1 MNGSS
6 VLVRVNTLRSS
17 AGGGAIFAGVEV
29 DAKGG
34 RIDAKQ
40 HLVVRA
46 AHWMIQTPVE
56 PGQVWRVSGKSEQN
70 TIIVNGY
77 RLTEHT
83 LTAEHLELMRPSGEH
98 IVTLLAHSK
107 AFTGIGSVKARRLWD
122 HFGQE
127 LYKILDHG
135 LTSRLEEVLSFEA
148 AQRLEHEWRMWGD
161 SFTVQ
166 WLQSKGLPVKLGKKV
181 MEFFTPHAAQKIEE
195 DPYRLISFAADW
207 ETTDRLARET
217 FGIRED
223 DPRRLAGAAEEALY
237 AAFDAGHTW
246 VSQAELH
253 ARLGHLLRMGVLG
266 ATSKTEVLEHCVR
279 QAQANGSLVRT
290 ENKTSHG
297 QRLHASGPYLMESAV
312 AQAIATRISGNQ
324 PLLNAASLDA
334 VVQRYQTQTGLRLEP
349 SQRQAIELANGHAFA
364 VITGGAGTGKTTVLR
379 GIFAVYQAAGW
390 HIYPMA
396 LSGRAARRIGEA
408 TGEAASTIAGFLA
421 RFDATEAPQHAV
433 VVIDEASMLDLPSAY
448 RLLRHLPP
456 AWRFV
461 LVGDPNQLPPVGP
474 GLLLHE
480 LAHKDNQAVPRVELQ
495 KVQRYG
501 GAIAAA
507 AHDILMGRWPQLSS
521 DPRCDIAAIECPLP
535 QINATVLELLRQD
548 PLNTQI
554 LSATRST
561 VHGGVKAINT
571 LCLTALHGHNQELVC
586 WNTEH
591 ECVQGLGLRVGSP
604 VICLVNDWE
613 KNLQNGSLGVVV
625 SASQPP
631 SVGTDG
637 AVDVADVPGT
647 CYGHIRWDDGITR
660 PITAEM
666 LPNLELAYA
675 ITVHKSQGSQFKRVI
690 IPVRR
695 SRLLDRNLLY
705 TAITRAQTQ
714 VILVGDM
721 AAAQAA
727 VEAPPHASLR
737 QVALGSMLTQT
748 LEGMA

>member
-1 MNGSS
+1 MNRSS

-29 DAKGG
+29 DAQGG

-46 AHWMIQTPVE
+46 AHWMVQTPVE

-77 RLTEHT
+77 RLTEST

-122 HFGQE
+122 HFGQA
-127 LYKILDHG
+127 LYKILDQG

-148 AQRLEHEWRMWGD
+148 AQRLEHEWRVWGD

-181 MEFFTPHAAQKIEE
+181 MEFFMPHAAQKIEE

-217 FGIRED
+217 FGIGED
-223 DPRRLAGAAEEALY
+223 DSRRLAGAAEEALY

-246 VSQAELH
+246 ISQAELH
-253 ARLGHLLRMGVLG
+253 ARLGRLLRMGGLS
-266 ATSKTEVLEHCVR
+266 APRKTELLERCVH
-279 QAQANGSLVRT
+279 QAQENGSLVRT
-290 ENKTSHG
+290 ENTNSHG
-297 QRLHASGPYLMESAV
+297 HRLHASGPYLMESSV
-312 AQAIATRISGNQ
+312 AQAIAARITHKQ
-324 PLLNAASLDA
+324 TLLGASSLDA
-334 VVQRYQTQTGLRLEP
+334 VVQRYQTQTGLTLES
-349 SQRQAIELANGHAFA
+349 SQRQAIELANEHAFA

-379 GIFAVYQAAGW
+379 GIFAVYQEAGW
-390 HIYPMA
+390 HVYPMA

-408 TGEAASTIAGFLA
+408 TGGTATTIAGFLA
-421 RFDATEAPQHAV
+421 RFDEREAPLHAA

-448 RLLRHLPP
+448 RLLRHLPA

-474 GLLLHE
+474 GLLMHE
-480 LAHKDNQAVPRVELQ
+480 LSRKDELALPKVELQ

-507 AHDILMGRWPQLSS
+507 ANDILTGRWPQLPDDAS
-521 DPRCDIAAIECPLP
+521 CDIAAIECPLP
-535 QINATVLELLRQD
+535 EINAMVLELLKQD
-548 PLNTQI
+548 PLNTQV

-561 VHGGVKAINT
+561 AHGGVKTINYI
-571 LCLTALHGHNQELVC
+571 CLTELHGHNQELAC

-591 ECVQGLGLRVGSP
+591 ECVQGLGFRVGSP

-613 KNLQNGSLGVVV
+613 RNLQNGSLGVVV
-625 SASQPP
+625 NATQPT
-631 SVGTDG
+631 SDAATGECDG
-637 AVDVADVPGT
+637 QGT

-660 PITAEM
+660 EITPDL
-666 LPNLELAYA
+666 LPHLELAYA
-675 ITVHKSQGSQFKRVI
+675 ITVHKSQGSQFQRVI

-695 SRLLDRNLLY
+695 SRLLDRDLLY
-705 TAITRAQTQ
+705 TAITRAQTK
-714 VILVGDM
+714 VILVGDL
-721 AAAQAA
+721 AAAKAA

-737 QVALGSMLTQT
+737 QVALGSMLAET
-748 LEGMA
+748 LEAIA

>member
-1 MNGSS
+1 MNESS
-6 VLVRVNTLRSS
+6 ILVRVNTLRSS
-17 AGGGAIFAGVEV
+17 AGGGSIFAGVEV
-29 DAKGG
+29 DANGA
-34 RIDAKQ
+34 RIDAKE

-56 PGQVWRVSGKSEQN
+56 PGQIWRVSGKSEQN

-77 RLTEHT
+77 RLTEST
-83 LTAEHLELMRPSGEH
+83 LTAKHLELMRPSGEH

-107 AFTGIGSVKARRLWD
+107 AFTGIGTVKARRLWD

-181 MEFFTPHAAQKIEE
+181 MEFFSPHAAQKIEE

-207 ETTDRLARET
+207 QTTDHLARET
-217 FGIRED
+217 FGIGD
-223 DPRRLAGAAEEALY
+223 HDPRRLAGATEEALY

-246 VSQAELH
+246 VNQTELH
-253 ARLGHLLRMGVLG
+253 ARLGRLLGMGGL
-266 ATSKTEVLEHCVR
+266 ASTNKNEVLESCIR
-279 QAQANGSLVRT
+279 QAQENGSLVLT
-290 ENKTSHG
+290 ENKESHG
-297 QRLHASGPYLMESAV
+297 RRLHASGPYLMESAV
-312 AQAIATRISGNQ
+312 AQAIATRIRGTQ
-324 PLLNAASLDA
+324 PLLDPANLES
-334 VVQRYQTQTGLRLEP
+334 VVQCYQTQTGLRLEP
-349 SQRQAIELANGHAFA
+349 SQRQAIELANEHAFA

-379 GIFAVYQAAGW
+379 GIFAVYKEAGW
-390 HIYPMA
+390 EIHPMA

-408 TGEAASTIAGFLA
+408 TGEVASTIAGFLA
-421 RFDATEAPQHAV
+421 RFDESEAPQHAV

-456 AWRFV
+456 SWRFV

-480 LAHKDNQAVPRVELQ
+480 LAHANNQAVPRVQLQ

-507 AHDILMGRWPQLSS
+507 AHDILLGKWPRLPS
-521 DPRCDIAAIECPLP
+521 DTRCDIAAIECPLP
-535 QINATVLELLRQD
+535 QINAMVLELLKQD

-554 LSATRST
+554 LSATRSS
-561 VHGGVKAINT
+561 VHGGVKTINS
-571 LCLTALHGHNQELVC
+571 LCLTALHGHNQELTC
-586 WNTEH
+586 WNAEF
-591 ECVQGLGLRVGSP
+591 ESVQGLGLRVGSP

-625 SASQPP
+625 SASEP
-631 SVGTDG
+631 G
-637 AVDVADVPGT
+637 AGDVPVT

-660 PITAEM
+660 EITPDL

-690 IPVRR
+690 IPIRR
-695 SRLLDRNLLY
+695 TRLLDRNLLY

-727 VEAPPHASLR
+727 VQAPPHASLR
-737 QVALGSMLTQT
+737 QVALGAMLTET

>member
-1 MNGSS
+1 MSTEA

-29 DAKGG
+29 DASGG
-34 RIDAKQ
+34 RIDATE

-46 AHWMIQTPVE
+46 ARWMIQVPVE
-56 PGQVWRVSGKSEQN
+56 PGQVWRVSGTSEPN

-77 RLTEHT
+77 KLTEST
-83 LTAEHLELMRPSGEH
+83 ITAQQMELMRPSGEH
-98 IVTLLAHSK
+98 IITLLSQGK
-107 AFTGIGSVKARRLWD
+107 AFTGIGLVKARKLWG
-122 HFGQE
+122 HFGQD
-127 LYKILDHG
+127 LYKILDNG
-135 LTSRLEEVLSFEA
+135 QTDLLEEVLSFEA
-148 AQRLEHEWRMWGD
+148 AQRLAHEWRLWGD

-181 MEFFTPHAAQKIEE
+181 MEFFSPHTAQMIEE

-207 ETTDRLARET
+207 ATTDRMARET
-217 FGIRED
+217 FGIGEY
-223 DPRRLAGAAEEALY
+223 DPRRLAAAVEEALY

-246 VSQAELH
+246 INQAELN
-253 ARLGHLLRMGVLG
+253 ARLGRLLGLG
-266 ATSKTEVLEHCVR
+266 IKPGAHRADFQERCLHQALERGC
-279 QAQANGSLVRT
+279 LVRS
-290 ENKTSHG
+290 ELKGLRGAS
-297 QRLHASGPYLMESAV
+297 LHASGPYLMESAV
-312 AQAIATRISGNQ
+312 TQAIATRITYKQ
-324 PLLNAASLDA
+324 PLLDPVSLDA
-334 VVQRYQTQTGLRLEP
+334 VVHRYQAEAGLQLEP
-349 SQRQAIELANGHAFA
+349 SQKQAIELANEHAFA

-379 GIFAVYQAAGW
+379 GIFALYKEAGW
-390 HIYPMA
+390 PIYPMA

-408 TGEAASTIAGFLA
+408 TGEAATTIAGFLV
-421 RFDATEAPQHAV
+421 RFNADEAAQHAV

-456 AWRFV
+456 SWRFV

-480 LAHKDNQAVPRVELQ
+480 LAHPDNQVVPKLQLQ
-495 KVQRYG
+495 KIQRYG

-507 AHDILMGRWPQLSS
+507 AKNILMGQWPQLPS
-521 DPRCDIAAIECPLP
+521 DTSCDIAAIECALP
-535 QINATVLELLRQD
+535 QLNAMVLELLRQD

-571 LCLTALHGHNQELVC
+571 LCLTALHGQSEELTC

-591 ECVQGLGLRVGSP
+591 ECLEGLGLRLGSP

-625 SASQPP
+625 SANKPHAGDDS
-631 SVGTDG
+631 DI
-637 AVDVADVPGT
+637 
-647 CYGHIRWDDGITR
+647 YGHVRWDDGITR
-660 PITAEM
+660 AITAEM

-695 SRLLDRNLLY
+695 SRLLDRNLIY

-721 AAAQAA
+721 AAASAA
-727 VEAPPHASLR
+727 VEALPHASLR
-737 QVALGSMLTQT
+737 QVALGSMLNQV
-748 LEGMA
+748 LEGKA